1 MEIKVRN
8 LHPNMVNELNR
19 LADSYGISREELVRQ
34 ILDDYVAKNLLEEN
48 PLLELIEDNQKV
60 IKEVK
65 AVLLSVESRI
75 HRT

>member
-60 IKEVK
+60 LKEVK